1 MKSVSGLG
9 KESRKQLTKVLR
21 GTTGTISVSQVASI
35 LNLPSLKTAKLL
47 WGWNEQGWVSRI
59 KRGVYVPVPLEA
71 ESPDVSLEDP
81 WIIAEK
87 LFSPCY
93 IGGWSAAEHWGLTEQ
108 IFRTIIVMTTQK
120 PRNRRP
126 NIKGTDF
133 LLRTVSPKAIFGLN
147 PVWKG
152 RVKVAV
158 SDPARTI
165 VDMLDD
171 PRFGGGMRLIV
182 DILQNYLKSGTEGSE
197 RLVEYA
203 KRLGNSAVF
212 KRLGFLLES
221 VAPEETEAIKTCLL
235 NMKSGNVKLDP
246 ALKSG
251 RLVTRWRLW
260 VPKNWRLA
268 KK

>member
-1 MKSVSGLG
+1 MKAVSGLG
-9 KESRKQLTKVLR
+9 KKARKRLSKVLR
-21 GTTGTISVSQVASI
+21 GMTGTISVSRAASI
-35 LNLPSLKTAKLL
+35 LDLPPDKTAKLL
-47 WGWNEQGWVSRI
+47 CRWSEQGWISRV

-71 ESPDVSLEDP
+71 ASPDVALEDS
-81 WIIAEK
+81 WAIAEK
-87 LFSPCY
+87 LFAPCY

-133 LLRTVSPKAIFGLN
+133 LLRTVSPKTMFGLN
-147 PVWKG
+147 PVWRG
-152 RVKVAV
+152 QVKVAV

-171 PRFGGGMRLIV
+171 PRLGGGMRPIV
-182 DILQNYLKSGTEGSE
+182 DILPNYLKSGTEGSV
-197 RLVEYA
+197 RLVGYA

-221 VAPEETEAIKTCLL
+221 VAPEETEAIKSCLL
-235 NMKSGNVKLDP
+235 NMKTGNVKLDP
-246 ALKSG
+246 ALESG

-260 VPKNWRLA
+260 VPKNWGQV

>member
-21 GTTGTISVSQVASI
+21 GTTGTISVAQAASI
-35 LNLPSLKTAKLL
+35 LNLPSIKAAKLL
-47 WGWNEQGWVSRI
+47 WGWNEQGWVSRVM
-59 KRGVYVPVPLEA
+59 RGVYVPVPLNA

-108 IFRTIIVMTTQK
+108 IFRTVVVLTTRK
-120 PRNRRP
+120 PRNRSP
-126 NIKGTDF
+126 KIKGTDF
-133 LLRTVSPKAIFGLN
+133 LLRTISPKAMFGLN
-147 PVWKG
+147 PVWRG
-152 RVKVAV
+152 QVKVAV

-165 VDMLDD
+165 VDMLDN
-171 PRFGGGMRLIV
+171 PQLGGGMRTVV
-182 DILQNYLKSGTEGSE
+182 DILRNYLKSETEDSA
-197 RLVEYA
+197 RLIGYA

-221 VAPEETEAIKTCLL
+221 VAPEEAEAIKTCLL
-235 NMKSGNVKLDP
+235 NMKTGKVKFDP
-246 ALKSG
+246 DLQSE
-251 RLVTRWRLW
+251 RLVTRWKLW
-260 VPKNWRLA
+260 VPKNWKQA

>member
-1 MKSVSGLG
+1 MKAVSGLG
-9 KESRKQLTKVLR
+9 KEARKRLSKVLR
-21 GTTGTISVSQVASI
+21 GMKGTISVSRAASV
-35 LNLPSLKTAKLL
+35 LDLPSDKTAKLL
-47 WGWNEQGWVSRI
+47 CRWFEQGWISRV

-133 LLRTVSPKAIFGLN
+133 LLRTISSKAMFGLN

-152 RVKVAV
+152 QVKVAV

-171 PRFGGGMRLIV
+171 PRLGGGIRTIV
-182 DILQNYLKSGTEGSE
+182 DILQNYLKSGTEGSA

-203 KRLGNSAVF
+203 KRLGNSAIF

-221 VAPEETEAIKTCLL
+221 VAMEETEAIKTCLL
-235 NMKSGNVKLDP
+235 NMKTGNVKLDP
-246 ALKSG
+246 ALKSE

-260 VPKNWRLA
+260 VPKNWRQA